1 MIRLHYVWIIVRKEF
16 LEALRDRR
24 TLFILIVLPIL
35 LYPMLVTLI
44 SRLQESQEAEQK
56 AKASR
61 VALWGELPA
70 DMRQRLEKDGKLV
83 LSEWTGA
90 PAALKQRLLTGAFAP
105 PPKPAIDLEADD
117 SQAHNPKEPDVE
129 WTRVAQTVLLGRT
142 VDVVLIPWNGFSAEL
157 DNGAAATAS
166 VLYDAVRPD
175 SMKARERLTD
185 ALRLYRRDVLER
197 RERTMGLKTGFTDAL
212 EIVPRNV
219 AGESRRAGLM
229 LGMILPYLLILMSAS
244 GGLYAA
250 IDMTAGEK
258 ERGTMQTL
266 LCAPIDSLE
275 IIAGKFLAVWG
286 ISTMATLIN
295 LGSLAVTFTS
305 IKMIPGVTMTV
316 NPVSALLAFVLLMPV
331 SMMFSALF
339 VAVGAFAKDFKEGQ
353 AYLTPILMLLIFP
366 LVATMLPGTEL
377 NAFLS
382 FVPIMNSALLV
393 RNVFLGDW
401 HADMLF
407 LTVISSLCYA
417 MLTLV
422 FAARVYERNTLLLG
436 GKDSVASLLEFTR
449 KPGDKPSA
457 GVSLFIFAIV
467 LVVTFYGTLALQ
479 KQGVATMIA
488 VVEYGFFLLPALLF
502 AQLKGYN
509 LKETFSLRM
518 PGWHGLIGSILIGLS
533 AWTIAAGLFVRLFP
547 PPESFTR
554 ALQKVVLME
563 DQPVPLGLLFLLISF
578 SPALCEETL
587 FRGLI
592 LSGFRRL
599 GMWPAILVT
608 AFLFG
613 IAHASIYR
621 LLPVMVLG
629 VFLGY
634 TVWKTRSIFAGMI
647 VHLLNNALVVAMAK
661 IKLFQA
667 IIGLRGTEVYLP
679 WSYIASGAVVAAI
692 GVAFIATER
701 DTGRPSAES
710 ARASV

>member
-1 MIRLHYVWIIVRKEF
+1 MRPHYVWIIVRKEF
-16 LEALRDRR
+16 LEALRDKR
-24 TLFILIVLPIL
+24 TLFILVVLPIL
-35 LYPMLVTLI
+35 LYPMLVVLI

-70 DMRQRLEKDGKLV
+70 DARQHLEKDGKLV

-90 PAALKQRLLTGAFAP
+90 PAALKERLAGGAFTPPSAP
-105 PPKPAIDLEADD
+105 PLEKEADD
-117 SQAHNPKEPDVE
+117 SPAQKPKEPDTE

-142 VDVVLIPWNGFSAEL
+142 VDAVLIPWDGFSAALES
-157 DNGAAATAS
+157 GAAAKAS
-166 VLYDAVRPD
+166 ILFDAVRPD
-175 SMKARERLTD
+175 SMKARERLSD
-185 ALRLYRRDVLER
+185 ALRAYRQEVLQR
-197 RERTMGLKTGFTDAL
+197 RERTMGLKTGFTDAIQ
-212 EIVPRNV
+212 IVPRNV

-229 LGMILPYLLILMSAS
+229 LGMILPYLLILLSAS
-244 GGLYAA
+244 GALYAA

-295 LGSLAVTFTS
+295 LASLGVTFTR
-305 IKMIPGVTMTV
+305 IKMIPGVSMTV

-331 SMMFSALF
+331 SMMVSALF
-339 VAVGAFAKDFKEGQ
+339 VAAGAFAKDFKEGQ

-377 NAFLS
+377 NVFLS

-393 RNVFLGDW
+393 RSVFLGDW

-417 MLTLV
+417 TLTLV

-457 GVSLFIFAIV
+457 GIALFVFSLV
-467 LVVTFYGTLALQ
+467 LVVTFYGSLALQ
-479 KQGVATMIA
+479 KQGIATTLVI
-488 VVEYGFFLLPALLF
+488 VEYGFFLLPALLF
-502 AQLKGYN
+502 TQLKGYSF
-509 LKETFSLRM
+509 KETFSLRV
-518 PGWHGLIGSILIGLS
+518 PGWQGLAGSILVGIS
-533 AWTIAAGLFVRLFP
+533 AWTVAAGLFVRLLP

-554 ALQKVVLME
+554 ALQKVILLE
-563 DQPVPLGLLFLLISF
+563 DQPAPLWLLFLLIAF
-578 SPALCEETL
+578 SPALCEEAL

-599 GMWPAILVT
+599 GMWPAILAT

-621 LLPVMVLG
+621 LLPVMALG
-629 VFLGY
+629 TFLGY
-634 TVWKTRSIFAGMI
+634 TVWKTRSILAGMI
-647 VHLLNNALVVAMAK
+647 VHMLNNALVVAMAK
-661 IKLFQA
+661 SKSVQA
-667 IIGLRGTEVYLP
+667 VIGLRGTEIYLP
-679 WSYIASGAVVAAI
+679 WSYIAAGAVIAAA
-692 GVAFIATER
+692 GVALIATEHHG
-701 DTGRPSAES
+701 DQPSPAS
-710 ARASV
+710 AGAAV

>member
-1 MIRLHYVWIIVRKEF
+1 MRPHYVWVILRKEF

-35 LYPMLVTLI
+35 LYPLLVTLI

-56 AKASR
+56 ARASK

-70 DMRQRLEKDGKLV
+70 EVRQRLEQDGKLV
-83 LSEWTGA
+83 FAEWTGA
-90 PAALKQRLLTGAFAP
+90 PPALKESLATGALAP
-105 PPKPAIDLEADD
+105 PAKPPLALEADD
-117 SQAHNPKEPDVE
+117 SLAQKPKEPDTE
-129 WTRVAQTVLLGRT
+129 WTRVAQAVLLGRT
-142 VDVVLIPWNGFSAEL
+142 VDAVLIPWSGFSKSLEG
-157 DNGAAATAS
+157 GAAAKAS
-166 VLYDAVRPD
+166 ILYDAVRPD
-175 SMKARERLTD
+175 SMKAQERLAD

-197 RERTMGLKTGFTDAL
+197 RERAMGLKTGFTDAI

-229 LGMILPYLLILMSAS
+229 LGMILPYLLILLSAS

-275 IIAGKFLAVWG
+275 IIAGKFMAVWG

-295 LGSLAVTFTS
+295 LASLAVTFTS
-305 IKMIPGVTMTV
+305 IKMIPGVSMTV

-331 SMMFSALF
+331 SMMVSALF

-353 AYLTPILMLLIFP
+353 AYLTPILMFLIFP

-457 GVSLFIFAIV
+457 GISLFVFSIV
-467 LVVTFYGTLALQ
+467 LVVTFYGSLALRKQGIATTLA
-479 KQGVATMIA
+479 I
-488 VVEYGFFLLPALLF
+488 VEYGFFLLPAILF

-509 LKETFSLRM
+509 LKETFSLRV
-518 PGWHGLIGSILIGLS
+518 PGWKGLAGSILIGLS
-533 AWTIAAGLFVRLFP
+533 AWTVAAGLFVRLFP

-563 DQPVPLGLLFLLISF
+563 DQPVPLSVLFLLISF
-578 SPALCEETL
+578 SPAFCEEAL

-599 GMWPAILVT
+599 GMWPAILAT

-621 LLPVMVLG
+621 LLPVMALG
-629 VFLGY
+629 TFLGY
-634 TVWKTRSIFAGMI
+634 TVWKTRSIFAGMV
-647 VHLLNNALVVAMAK
+647 VHMLNNALVVAMAK
-661 IKLFQA
+661 IKSVQA
-667 IIGLRGTEVYLP
+667 VIGLRGSEIYLP
-679 WSYIASGAVVAAI
+679 WSYIATGALVAAI
-692 GVAFIATER
+692 GIALIASER
-701 DTGRPSAES
+701 DAS
-710 ARASV
+710 RASPEPAQVPF